1 MSELNFHCESKKTKL
16 DLELEEYVKKINDFN
31 KDKLQKELEKLDKKL
46 VVPYVSAKT
55 YDIDN
60 KDISKDATEKNRL
73 YMRNITSST
82 AKWIGYAIQQ
92 TEKDYSST
100 WSLINA
106 TFSSK
111 TIKPDY
117 DSIRMALDEGVSFM
131 DTLSLEGLKMYKKFL
146 VSIANSVLFE
156 KDSFESSAK
165 KAKNLIL
172 ALNEEANDTHYY
184 AGTILPKNWKT
195 YYKYIMQQKSC
206 LDCLKQKNNEY
217 NLSK

>member
-16 DLELEEYVKKINDFN
+16 DLELEEYSKKINSLD
-31 KDKLQKELEKLDKKL
+31 KEKLQKELEKLNRKL
-46 VVPYVSAKT
+46 VVPYVTVDT
-55 YDIDN
+55 YEIDN

-73 YMRNITSST
+73 YMRNVTSST
-82 AKWIGYAIQQ
+82 AKWIGYSIQQ
-92 TEKDYSST
+92 SGRDFSST
-100 WSLINA
+100 WNLINA
-106 TFSSK
+106 TFSSR
-111 TIKPDY
+111 TINPDFNNL
-117 DSIRMALDEGVSFM
+117 RLALDEGVSFM

-156 KDSFESSAK
+156 KDSFETSAK

-172 ALNEEANDTHYY
+172 ALNEEANDLHFYS
-184 AGTILPKNWKT
+184 GTILPKNWKT

-206 LDCLKQKNNEY
+206 LDCLKQKEKED